1 MMWVQFQLAA
11 EEVERR
17 LGLSWGMAQKTL
29 LEACE
34 NEEVTWQKASQG
46 GPDVLDTSL
55 LEWLKAK
62 QNPPARGGKQPLILR
77 HLAMMFHDKRV
88 PDPSDCSRKA
98 LRADLIKRDRRLDPL
113 DFATLKTAIDKY
125 NTTH

>member
-1 MMWVQFQLAA
+1 MWVQFQLAA
-11 EEVERR
+11 KEVECR

-29 LEACE
+29 LEACK

-62 QNPPARGGKQPLILR
+62 QNPPRGGKQPRILK
-77 HLAMMFHDKRV
+77 HLAAMFPNQRV
-88 PDPSDCSRKA
+88 PKASLKPRLA
-98 LRADLIKRDRRLDPL
+98 LRADLLKRDPSLAPL
-113 DFATLKTAIDKY
+113 DEATLKTAID
-125 NTTH
+125 THNSKH

>member
-11 EEVERR
+11 KEVERR
-17 LGLSWGMAQKTL
+17 LGLSWGMAQKVL

-46 GPDVLDTSL
+46 GPDVLDISL

-62 QNPPARGGKQPLILR
+62 QNPPRGGKQPRILK
-77 HLAMMFHDKRV
+77 HLAAMFPNERV
-88 PDPSDCSRKA
+88 PEASLKPRHI
-98 LRADLIKRDRRLDPL
+98 LRADLLKRDPDLKPL
-113 DFATLKTAIDKY
+113 DEGTLRRAIDTY
-125 NTTH
+125 NATH